1 MPIKQVKYVFIN
13 DISNFDA
20 KGKKITSFLFVMD
33 RINKTKKKKKKKK
46 GKREGKKFDH
56 HELKQKK

>member
-33 RINKTKKKKKKKK
+33 RINKTKKEEEKKRKADAKE
-46 GKREGKKFDH
+46 RN
-56 HELKQKK
+56 LIIMS